1 MEEEEVIIRTIITT
15 IDNEKKT
22 YSIDIDESITFYEL
36 KKILSSGAHLLKNTF
51 RLFHE
56 NQEYTNEYD
65 ENTIKEIFPHLDKI
79 NLRIITN

>member
-36 KKILSSGAHLLKNTF
+36 KKILSSGAF
-51 RLFHE
+51 
-56 NQEYTNEYD
+56 
-65 ENTIKEIFPHLDKI
+65 IKKYISFI
-79 NLRIITN
+79 S